1 MGGGKIPFES
11 LNGGIIQKI
20 INNNE
25 EIVSPVGNA
34 PKMSEQLLPHPQNA
48 SLALSAALIS
58 PRAALMN
65 DN

>member
-1 MGGGKIPFES
+1 MGRGKIPFEK

-20 INNNE
+20 INDDK
-25 EIVSPVGNA
+25 EIVPPAGNA
-34 PKMSEQLLPHPQNA
+34 PKMSERLLPHPQNA